1 MNSFVL
7 DAYAARSCPVKTFH
21 TFDPTVPQPAQPHDE
36 SLRESFQGGSD
47 FRDGVLNRLAA
58 RTQGVV
64 DLRRLHAE
72 GASWEERLK
81 AALEAMGAGA
91 PLILGG
97 VLPMDLDGHRSGR
110 PDALVRGRDTE
121 AGTPGYWPLKVKPYR
136 VREKQVGATQLQVS
150 TIDAIG
156 TLQALPDLRYRGYRE
171 GVLLELA
178 HHWRL
183 LESCGFASS
192 SPLAAVV
199 GDDRAAGSEPSATW
213 VDLTTKFIR
222 TYSKTAG
229 HKLRSALERY
239 DHEHGFRVYVAE
251 HARERTGV
259 DDPAPVV
266 RPIRIKECEW
276 CAWWQVCRPL
286 IDDDDLSLRISKA
299 PLDVRELQTL
309 LGLGIKT
316 VAELAEADIDA
327 ILPRYLPLTG
337 HRDRSEHRL
346 RQAAR
351 RARMLA
357 SGVELERVSTEAIGV
372 PRAPVEVDLDIETA
386 DDGTVY
392 LWGVLVTDAEGSR
405 FQHFSR
411 FEQLTQDAET
421 AVAAE
426 FAQWLLDMVARHPG
440 LRVFHYSDYETVH
453 LRRLA
458 ERSANPALLAAV
470 ELIKDHFT
478 DLFGFVR
485 DNFVG
490 VDGLGLKVVASRG
503 VGFHWRDDEPGGLAS
518 QTWFAQAVKGGT
530 VEARSSARRRVLDY
544 NEDDV
549 RATLAVRNW
558 LTAHDGG
565 QGLGTPA
572 TMNSASEAS
581 ASSSE
586 G

>member
-1 MNSFVL
+1 MNGFVL

-21 TFDPTVPQPAQPHDE
+21 TFDPTVTQPDKPHDE

-47 FRDGVLNRLAA
+47 FRDEVLNRLVL
-58 RTQGVV
+58 RTEGVV
-64 DLRRLHAE
+64 DLRDMHAQ
-72 GASWEERLK
+72 GASWEDRQQ

-110 PDALVRGRDTE
+110 PDALVRGADTE
-121 AGTPGYWPLKVKPYR
+121 AGAPGYWPLKVKPYR
-136 VREKQVGATQLQVS
+136 VREKQNGATQLQVS
-150 TIDAIG
+150 TLGAIG
-156 TLQALPDLRYRGYRE
+156 TLAPLPDLRYRLYRE

-192 SPLAAVV
+192 APLAAVV
-199 GDDRAAGSEPSATW
+199 GDDRAAGGEPSATW
-213 VDLTTKFIR
+213 VDLSVKFIR

-259 DDPAPVV
+259 DDPPPVV

-309 LGLGIKT
+309 LSLGIKT
-316 VAELAEADIDA
+316 VAELADADIDA

-337 HRDRSEHRL
+337 HRDRPEHRL

-357 SGVELERVSTEAIGV
+357 SGVELERVSIEPIDV
-372 PRAPVEVDLDIETA
+372 PRAAVEIDLDIETA

-392 LWGVLVTDAEGSR
+392 LWGVLVTDERGST

-411 FEQLTQDAET
+411 FEHLTQRSET

-426 FAQWLLDMVARHPG
+426 FARWLLGMVERHPG

-458 ERSANPALLAAV
+458 ERSADPALLAAT
-470 ELIKDHFT
+470 ELIRDHFT
-478 DLFGFVR
+478 DLFGYVR

-503 VGFHWRDDEPGGLAS
+503 AGFRWRDEEPGGLAS
-518 QTWFAQAVKGGT
+518 QTWFSQAVDSDA
-530 VEARSSARRRVLDY
+530 EAERAAARQRVLDY

-558 LTAHDGG
+558 LTAQDGAP
-565 QGLGTPA
+565 QPR
-572 TMNSASEAS
+572 
-581 ASSSE
+581 
-586 G
+586 